1 MSTATQPPV
10 KRTTQSTILPILVGL
25 GYLKSEIVDQLP
37 QMSDNAAIEDFLV
50 GQKLVNPD
58 AIVEAYAQF
67 YDLPFVRLKSLAIKP
82 AVVQRIP
89 ELIARGYDL
98 TAYDLEDDILSVAL
112 ATPRRIQPHAK
123 SGLLHRLQKELG
135 VKIAPAFAPV
145 EDIRAV
151 HRLYQQTTDRLSKGP
166 KTKADLQ
173 TNNQTVTPPAIQPVS
188 QSAASQQVHG
198 TINLVGRSIAESVLH
213 KFPREVI
220 AKYQLVPFEEPS
232 PGYLKLAAVTP
243 EDKTLRQLVN
253 FLKEKN
259 KLLIDLYQTDPAS
272 LVAALAQYDDSDTP
286 PSEGQDRKEQ
296 QLQRLT
302 AEMAAQKIMQI
313 SPAPASDQTPQVP
326 QTNVAQSAGVATTT
340 PSQPNPTVAPAMPSG
355 VPPTLVPPISP
366 PAPATTT
373 TTAPA
378 STPAIPAATALPVT
392 PSQKIASTEVAQ
404 PNQTNIPEIKEAE
417 IAQQPAQSLA
427 LNPGAANSVPAN
439 QAVGEPGNG
448 EKTLDLLVGQ
458 PIASVNDLM
467 SVIRSG
473 SVPKIVAAMLILA
486 VDMRSSDV
494 HLESEKERLRLRY
507 RIDGELV
514 DILFLPK
521 TLQAPIVSRIKILS
535 QLKID
540 ENRIPQD
547 GRFDVSYRQR
557 EIDLRVSTLPAI
569 HGEKVVMRILD
580 KSTGVMSLKDMGVDG
595 PGMKRLQDAINKPYG
610 IVLSTG
616 PTGSGKSTTLYAILQ
631 QISQPNV
638 NVVTLEDP
646 VEYEIAGINQTQI
659 KPKIGFTFAE
669 GLRSILRQDPD
680 IIMVGEI
687 RDKETAEMATHA
699 ALTGHLVLSTL
710 HTNTASG
717 ALPRLINMG
726 IEPFLITSSL
736 NVAVGQRLVRRVCSD
751 CQYEDK
757 LPPEVIEELKQDLA
771 SPNIDPSLQ
780 DPTNWHFVKGRGCDK
795 CNNGYR
801 GRIGIFEV
809 LVMSE
814 TIENLGVKK
823 EPASAIEAQAIK
835 EGMVTMKQDGLLK
848 AIKGLTTLE
857 EILKATTE

>member
-1 MSTATQPPV
+1 MPTTMQPPA
-10 KRTTQSTILPILVGL
+10 KQTDTTIIPILVRL
-25 GYLKSEIVDQLP
+25 GYIKPDSLNQLP
-37 QMSDNAAIEDFLV
+37 ASQDNATIEDFLIRN
-50 GQKLVNPD
+50 KLVPPD
-58 AIVEAYAQF
+58 AIIEAYAEF
-67 YDLPFVRLKSLAIKP
+67 YKLPFVRLKSLSIKP

-89 ELIARGYDL
+89 ELIARNYDL
-98 TAYDLEDDILSVAL
+98 VAYDFTDDILSIAL
-112 ATPRRIQPHAK
+112 ATPRRLQLHAK
-123 SGLLHRLQKELG
+123 TGLLHRLQKELG
-135 VKIAPAFAPV
+135 VTIAPAFAPLD
-145 EDIRAV
+145 DIRAA
-151 HRLYQQTTDRLSKGP
+151 HQLYQQSGSTKKG
-166 KTKADLQ
+166 KAVSVPTQVPSQPTSPPLPQ
-173 TNNQTVTPPAIQPVS
+173 SNGKAKLPVISTVS
-188 QSAASQQVHG
+188 LASL
-198 TINLVGRSIAESVLH
+198 TIPSEVLH
-213 KFPREVI
+213 KFPREVVV
-220 AKYQLVPFEEPS
+220 KYQLVPFEEPS

-243 EDKTLRQLVN
+243 TDPTVQQLIT

-259 KLLIDLYQTDPAS
+259 QLLLDLYQTDSQS
-272 LVAALAQYDDSDTP
+272 LAVALAQYDGQANP
-286 PSEGQDRKEQ
+286 VPSSDRKKEQ
-296 QLQRLT
+296 ISRLT
-302 AEMAAQKIMQI
+302 TEMAAKKIERQLGQ
-313 SPAPASDQTPQVP
+313 SDQGTANQPSVE
-326 QTNVAQSAGVATTT
+326 T
-340 PSQPNPTVAPAMPSG
+340 PSIQSSVPPATPPTSQPSPQPSPQPIAQPPTPIGPQPQPQPKPVAPPDQQA
-355 VPPTLVPPISP
+355 
-366 PAPATTT
+366 
-373 TTAPA
+373 
-378 STPAIPAATALPVT
+378 
-392 PSQKIASTEVAQ
+392 
-404 PNQTNIPEIKEAE
+404 IPEIKASDITAE
-417 IAQQPAQSLA
+417 STQNLSLTQTA
-427 LNPGAANSVPAN
+427 VTGNGVNPTNTSPAN
-439 QAVGEPGNG
+439 QASQGEAASG
-448 EKTLDLLVGQ
+448 EKALDAFVGQ
-458 PIASVNDLM
+458 PVASVNDLITI
-467 SVIRSG
+467 IRSG
-473 SVPKIVAAMLILA
+473 SVPKIVAATLMLA
-486 VDMRSSDV
+486 VDMRASDV

-580 KSTGVMSLKDMGVDG
+580 KSTGVMSLKDMGIDG
-595 PGMKRLQDAINKPYG
+595 SGMKRLTEAVNKPYG

-631 QISQPNV
+631 QISQPDV

-646 VEYEIAGINQTQI
+646 VEYEIVGINQTQI

-751 CQYEDK
+751 CKYEEK
-757 LPPEVIEELKQDLA
+757 LPAEVIEELKKDLA

-780 DPTNWHFVKGRGCDK
+780 DPANWHFMKGKGCDK

-814 TIENLGVKK
+814 AIENLGVQKA
-823 EPASAIEAQAIK
+823 PASAIEAQAIK
-835 EGMVTMKQDGLLK
+835 EGMITMKQDGLLK